1 MKKRKCLALLLTF
14 AMVIGMMPSFAIAA
28 SAEESHTHT
37 ESCYAQAGDLLCD
50 IPESEGHV
58 HSEDCKCPGGEY
70 ICGQIESEGHVHD
83 ESCYEYD
90 DENASPSNASSPKL
104 ICAEEESEGHTH
116 TEECVCPG
124 GELICD
130 LEESEGH
137 MHGED
142 CYAKGGELIC
152 GEEDAMTFSSDQDYA
167 DIKAIL
173 TQDDNISFD
182 PNTQTFV
189 VVDINATTADN
200 VTRLINKGLL
210 DEQAM
215 KTAMDWPY
223 YMKARINGE
232 DVTETK
238 DFYIYDGETISKGSK
253 EAYNNST
260 TSMQMVPSEQ
270 GKNIIILNK
279 GESCTVAP
287 DSRAFF
293 RGTYNSSTNPVP
305 NKYGYGCNPAYAA
318 PNPVNTEDFTG
329 RGCSDI
335 QEATTLDFSYEW
347 NLYNW
352 MEIET
357 WFINEQ
363 EKSIDFSTSN
373 IPADAASPVEYLI
386 ELRDDEGNIS
396 RIPVTIYEDYSDAQH
411 FIMMEQQGVVRQY
424 AERDSDDWWTE
435 GGVRIPAGYDFRIRA
450 LNNDQPIGVYVG
462 GSEQL
467 KSPGW
472 DEEGFREAA
481 EDLGAGQYI
490 VEEYFMIPKDE
501 IRIEKV
507 ATNAPADEEFVF
519 TATKNYPYYNWVTYE
534 KTETVQMPLNN
545 YPYTLYSS
553 ADNTKIGNYKT
564 SDTGNFTLKNGQ
576 YAIFKVW
583 KNPDDFLD
591 YEDNGSTYWEGYK
604 KWKENGDP
612 MPDSS
617 VYTFREQEIPGCVT
631 TVEHVT
637 KDGTNTV
644 KGTYVDNIN
653 NGDSILF
660 RNVFGSMPSES
671 GSLTISKKV
680 TGTGTPD
687 ADTLFEFT
695 VTKDKTAAVGQYSVD
710 GGTAQTISADGKIS
724 LKAGQNAVL
733 TGLEPGEYTVTET
746 SPTQANYK
754 TTSFSVNNGEVQNG
768 LSATVTV
775 TAASVGKTGGW
786 KKENGTLVKD
796 EDGYFTYTITSDQ
809 IDADGNITV
818 DCDALA
824 EYMEAQMR
832 DSMNWSSCNFKV
844 KFVNETGS
852 PIQYKDYSF
861 DTVNWLPVG
870 DTYVPSTN
878 PSMLNT
884 NEGAGSYSAGYG
896 WGEVWQQIYPML
908 IGQKLTT
915 ATLNA
920 TGFDGKQIR
929 VAIAPLRCINPA
941 VVSYFKSNP
950 GNGTLTGNS
959 NTNSAQTITL
969 LQMNALPE
977 LIKQA
982 FTFENCEGTE
992 ISLTADDSR
1001 TYADFICAFYGVQ
1014 SLNELTVAQKYNVFG
1029 TGYKGSPA
1037 MPYAGQS
1044 HITTYYA
1051 NTAGNMANWCI
1062 PYAVLNDGTLDYFKT
1077 WGFSDTRIEEGKKLQ
1092 SGGQIFSADDAALYA
1107 YQPDYYLME
1116 TDPEVLSMAYEYLY
1130 DRCIR
1135 FTLDAD
1141 DRPIST
1147 AIDNSAT
1154 SNDSVGGIK
1163 DYMNRTD
1170 AATANVLKTMNNGA
1184 AIEEG
1189 DSITLDNVKGYI
1201 EVPNAWNQFR
1211 YYDFGF
1217 QLIFE
1222 SKGEKPAPASVA
1234 FTNTYEKN
1242 DTPEPSVPGEKVGN
1256 LTVSKTISG
1265 NGASS
1270 TKAFTFT
1277 VTLTDKNGQAVSG
1290 IFGDA
1295 VFDKNGQHIFT
1306 LKAGENKAISSIPAG
1321 TKYAVAESDNSGYTV
1336 TVNNTADV
1344 AATGTIMAGETA
1356 VAAFNNYKSGGGGG
1370 ETSDPSPAK
1379 VNLTATKT
1387 LDGKAPSGS
1396 AFSFVLKDKDGN
1408 IVQTKNNQEG
1418 SIAFDSLSFS
1428 AAGTY
1433 TYYIAEQ
1440 AGTDANIN
1448 YDATSYKVTITVT
1461 RSGDY
1466 KAAVNYEKNGQAY
1479 DGIPVFVNT
1488 TKADDS
1494 DKPNTPTTP
1503 DKPNTPTTPDKPNTP
1518 TTPDKPAKPTDPA
1531 QPIDPVPQ
1539 TGDETD
1545 IGMWLTLMLCSF
1557 VALVGVCVYER
1568 KRRYSGRHV
1577 RR

>member
-1 MKKRKCLALLLTF
+1 MMVGLLP
-14 AMVIGMMPSFAIAA
+14 AGIVHAQG
-28 SAEESHTHT
+28 HTHT
-37 ESCYAQAGDLLCD
+37 ETCYAKAGDLLCT
-50 IPESEGHV
+50 IPESTGHT
-58 HSEDCKCPGGEY
+58 
-70 ICGQIESEGHVHD
+70 HD
-83 ESCYEYD
+83 ENCYEMQ
-90 DENASPSNASSPKL
+90 KQL
-104 ICAEEESEGHTH
+104 ICELEENGEHTHSDDCYENQSVLTCTQEESKGHTH
-116 TEECVCPG
+116 T
-124 GELICD
+124 
-130 LEESEGH
+130 
-137 MHGED
+137 ED

-152 GEEDAMTFSSDQDYA
+152 GEEDATTFSSDQDYA

-173 TQDDNISFD
+173 TQDDSISFD
-182 PNTQTFV
+182 PDTQTFV

-223 YMKARINGE
+223 YMKASINGE

-293 RGTYNSSTNPVP
+293 WGTDHSSTNPVP
-305 NKYGYGCNPAYAA
+305 NKYGYECNPAYAA

-363 EKSIDFSTSN
+363 EKSIDFSTNN

-507 ATNAPADEEFVF
+507 AANAPADEEFVF

-534 KTETVQMPLNN
+534 KMETVQMPLNN

-604 KWKENGDP
+604 KWKEKGDP

-637 KDGTNTV
+637 KDGSNTV
-644 KGTYVDNIN
+644 KGTYVDNVN

-680 TGTGTPD
+680 VGTGTPD

-695 VTKDKTAAVGQYSVD
+695 VTKDKTAVVGQYSVD

-724 LKAGQNAVL
+724 LKAGQSAVL

-746 SPTQANYK
+746 APKHDHYK
-754 TTSFSVNNGEVQNG
+754 STSFSVNNGEVQNG

-775 TAASVGKTGGW
+775 TGAAAAAGGW
-786 KKENGTLVKD
+786 SKKDGMPVKD
-796 EDGYFTYTITSDQ
+796 ADGYFTYTITSDQ
-809 IDADGNITV
+809 IDADGKITV
-818 DCDALA
+818 DCDLLA
-824 EYMEAQMR
+824 EYMEAQMQKYQNLSPR
-832 DSMNWSSCNFKV
+832 NFKV
-844 KFVNETGS
+844 KFVNETGTV
-852 PIQYKDYSF
+852 IRYQDYKF
-861 DTVNWLPVG
+861 DTVNWIPVG
-870 DTYVPSTN
+870 QTYTPSDT
-878 PSMLNT
+878 PSMENQF
-884 NEGAGSYSAGYG
+884 GFG
-896 WGEVWQQIYPML
+896 WGDVWQQVYPFVA
-908 IGQKLTT
+908 GQTET
-915 ATLNA
+915 AGSLDVK
-920 TGFDGKQIR
+920 GFDGNNIR
-929 VAIAPLRCINPA
+929 LAISPLRCINPA
-941 VVSYFKSNP
+941 VISYFDSNP
-950 GNGTLTGNS
+950 GKTENLTDKTSVSRAGD
-959 NTNSAQTITL
+959 ITL
-969 LQMNALPE
+969 KQMNALPE
-977 LIKQA
+977 LIKKA
-982 FTFENCEGTE
+982 FTFKNWEGTE
-992 ISLTADDSR
+992 INLPADENR
-1001 TYADFICAFYGVQ
+1001 TYADFICAFYGVN
-1014 SLNELTVAQKYNVFG
+1014 SLNDLTIAQKYNVLG
-1029 TGYKGSPA
+1029 TGGKGSPSLQESK
-1037 MPYAGQS
+1037 YKGQS
-1044 HITTYYA
+1044 AITTYYSTVA
-1051 NTAGNMANWCI
+1051 PMTNRYI
-1062 PYAVLNDGTLDYFKT
+1062 PLRDLGDDTLNYFKT
-1077 WGFSDTRIEEGKKLQ
+1077 WGFGKV
-1092 SGGQIFSADDAALYA
+1092 SGEDGYA
-1107 YQPDYYLME
+1107 YNPDFFLME
-1116 TDPEVLSMAYEYLY
+1116 NDPEVLKMAYDYLY
-1130 DRCIR
+1130 SRCIR
-1135 FTLDAD
+1135 FSLDSN
-1141 DRPIST
+1141 DRSVST
-1147 AIDNSAT
+1147 SIDNSAT
-1154 SNDSVGGIK
+1154 SNDGVGGIK
-1163 DYMNRTD
+1163 DYMDRTD
-1170 AATANVLKTMNNGA
+1170 AATANVLKSMNNGA
-1184 AIEEG
+1184 AIADG
-1189 DSITLDNVKGYI
+1189 DGITLDNVKGYI

-1211 YYDFGF
+1211 AYDFGF
-1217 QLIFE
+1217 KLIF
-1222 SKGEKPAPASVA
+1222 KADAKQPAAASVA
-1234 FTNTYEKN
+1234 FTNTYENN
-1242 DTPEPSVPGEKVGN
+1242 DTPTPPTPPTPGKDTGSLTVSKVVAGN
-1256 LTVSKTISG
+1256 AGSQTTNFHFTVTLSDVSINGSYGDITFADGAATFTLKHNEQKTASGLPAGITYTVTESEANQDGYTTTVNGASGSIRKDQTATAAFVNTKNSGGGSDDDDAYGSLTVSKTVSG
-1265 NGASS
+1265 D
-1270 TKAFTFT
+1270 TVDTERAFTFT
-1277 VTLTDKNGQAVSG
+1277 IKLDHSISG
-1290 IFGDA
+1290 KYGDMR
-1295 VFDKNGQHIFT
+1295 FDKGVAAIT
-1306 LKAGENKAISSIPAG
+1306 LKHGESSTATRLPAG
-1321 TKYAVAESDNSGYTV
+1321 IHYTVTESDHDGYTV
-1336 TVNNTADV
+1336 TANGDNGVIRD
-1344 AATGTIMAGETA
+1344 GKTA
-1356 VAAFNNYKSGGGGG
+1356 VAAFTN
-1370 ETSDPSPAK
+1370 
-1379 VNLTATKT
+1379 TK
-1387 LDGKAPSGS
+1387 DS
-1396 AFSFVLKDKDGN
+1396 N
-1408 IVQTKNNQEG
+1408 I
-1418 SIAFDSLSFS
+1418 
-1428 AAGTY
+1428 
-1433 TYYIAEQ
+1433 
-1440 AGTDANIN
+1440 
-1448 YDATSYKVTITVT
+1448 
-1461 RSGDY
+1461 
-1466 KAAVNYEKNGQAY
+1466 
-1479 DGIPVFVNT
+1479 
-1488 TKADDS
+1488 
-1494 DKPNTPTTP
+1494 P
-1503 DKPNTPTTPDKPNTP
+1503 DKPGNPDQPNNPDKPTKPDQPSTP
-1518 TTPDKPAKPTDPA
+1518 EQPDTPNQPATPVQPSNPGTPDHTPKTDDTMNLA
-1531 QPIDPVPQ
+1531 LWISLM
-1539 TGDETD
+1539 GFSLAGLF
-1545 IGMWLTLMLCSF
+1545 ISLTVVKKNSYH
-1557 VALVGVCVYER
+1557 G
-1568 KRRYSGRHV
+1568 KRV
-1577 RR
+1577 K

>member
-1 MKKRKCLALLLTF
+1 MKRRSKMTRLWSAVLAVVMMLGMF
-14 AMVIGMMPSFAIAA
+14 PVQAMAYTKDAEPTA
-28 SAEESHTHT
+28 SALT
-37 ESCYAQAGDLLCD
+37 ESDKTTIKELLINND
-50 IPESEGHV
+50 S
-58 HSEDCKCPGGEY
+58 
-70 ICGQIESEGHVHD
+70 
-83 ESCYEYD
+83 
-90 DENASPSNASSPKL
+90 
-104 ICAEEESEGHTH
+104 
-116 TEECVCPG
+116 
-124 GELICD
+124 
-130 LEESEGH
+130 
-137 MHGED
+137 
-142 CYAKGGELIC
+142 
-152 GEEDAMTFSSDQDYA
+152 
-167 DIKAIL
+167 
-173 TQDDNISFD
+173 ISFD
-182 PNTQTFV
+182 SDKQTFLMID
-189 VVDINATTADN
+189 VDAVQSEHLASLNIYQAEERIKEHELTFDVSIDDTPVGRDQTYYLISQEDNKIERATVSDTFKMAANSGKVAVFILDKGKTYSVSYDISDCYYTKEAWKDENGNTYNGNEFTCRPMNGKTITEYNGTAEDDPAVASFSFEWDLSNYLDIEIWMADTIRKQMENPGWGFPDNAT
-200 VTRLINKGLL
+200 
-210 DEQAM
+210 
-215 KTAMDWPY
+215 
-223 YMKARINGE
+223 
-232 DVTETK
+232 
-238 DFYIYDGETISKGSK
+238 
-253 EAYNNST
+253 
-260 TSMQMVPSEQ
+260 
-270 GKNIIILNK
+270 
-279 GESCTVAP
+279 
-287 DSRAFF
+287 
-293 RGTYNSSTNPVP
+293 
-305 NKYGYGCNPAYAA
+305 GY
-318 PNPVNTEDFTG
+318 VNF
-329 RGCSDI
+329 
-335 QEATTLDFSYEW
+335 
-347 NLYNW
+347 
-352 MEIET
+352 
-357 WFINEQ
+357 
-363 EKSIDFSTSN
+363 
-373 IPADAASPVEYLI
+373 LI
-386 ELRDDEGNIS
+386 ELRDADGNIS
-396 RIPVTIYEDYSDAQH
+396 RLPTTYFNNYGNDNIYNVMHED
-411 FIMMEQQGVVRQY
+411 GVVSIPLSIY
-424 AERDSDDWWTE
+424 DDNAADGSPYGE
-435 GGVRIPAGYDFRIRA
+435 FDIYIPFGYDYRIT
-450 LNNDQPIGVYVG
+450 LLSYSVDTLG
-462 GSEQL
+462 GYAYYYNEDHTL
-467 KSPGW
+467 DTDDFCVTDKSLTGQGEW
-472 DEEGFREAA
+472 
-481 EDLGAGQYI
+481 GAFL
-490 VEEYFMIPKDE
+490 EFTFMPMDKE
-501 IRIEKV
+501 IRIEKAV
-507 ATNAPADEEFVF
+507 EGNEPQNAEYEFQVTELVPSF
-519 TATKNYPYYNWVTYE
+519 IRKHNYEFKKTDDLYQKLSNYPYELYDA
-534 KTETVQMPLNN
+534 KTGDRM
-545 YPYTLYSS
+545 
-553 ADNTKIGNYKT
+553 DDG
-564 SDTGNFTLKNGQ
+564 TLKTDADGCFSMKADQ
-576 YAIFKVW
+576 YAIFKTWGLPEDFDDYTGGGFHIKGIYDAFSKDISMESRYIV
-583 KNPDDFLD
+583 NEVESPDCTTTITHTHNGIETKVDGKRI
-591 YEDNGSTYWEGYK
+591 EDVYGGDKPLYQNVFMGDPAGST
-604 KWKENGDP
+604 
-612 MPDSS
+612 
-617 VYTFREQEIPGCVT
+617 
-631 TVEHVT
+631 
-637 KDGTNTV
+637 
-644 KGTYVDNIN
+644 
-653 NGDSILF
+653 
-660 RNVFGSMPSES
+660 

-724 LKAGQNAVL
+724 LKAGQSAVL

-754 TTSFSVNNGEVQNG
+754 STSFSVNNGEVQNG

-1201 EVPNAWNQFR
+1201 EVPNAWHQFR
-1211 YYDFGF
+1211 AYDFGF
-1217 QLIFE
+1217 KLMF
-1222 SKGEKPAPASVA
+1222 KGEKKSAETAAVS
-1234 FTNTYEKN
+1234 FTNTYQKSSSPSHGGDKPSLNTKDHYGYIIGYPVDYYTGEPTTDQTKKPVR
-1242 DTPEPSVPGEKVGN
+1242 PEGN
-1256 LTVSKTISG
+1256 ITRAEVATIYFRMLTDESRTKFWSQSSPYADVKKEAWFNNAVCTLSNAGIINGYEDDSFRPNGYITRAEFATIAARFFDATYDG
-1265 NGASS
+1265 KDLFPDIDGHWAKDYINKAADKGFVNGYEDG
-1270 TKAFTFT
+1270 TFRPDRNIT
-1277 VTLTDKNGQAVSG
+1277 RAEAVTLVNRTLDRHPDQNYFTKDMLVWPDNMDTTKWYYADMQEATNSHKYQMLTKSDKS
-1290 IFGDA
+1290 
-1295 VFDKNGQHIFT
+1295 
-1306 LKAGENKAISSIPAG
+1306 
-1321 TKYAVAESDNSGYTV
+1321 KYE
-1336 TVNNTADV
+1336 
-1344 AATGTIMAGETA
+1344 
-1356 VAAFNNYKSGGGGG
+1356 KW
-1370 ETSDPSPAK
+1370 
-1379 VNLTATKT
+1379 TKT
-1387 LDGKAPSGS
+1387 LPIRDWEAFEKAWS
-1396 AFSFVLKDKDGN
+1396 
-1408 IVQTKNNQEG
+1408 
-1418 SIAFDSLSFS
+1418 
-1428 AAGTY
+1428 
-1433 TYYIAEQ
+1433 
-1440 AGTDANIN
+1440 DAN
-1448 YDATSYKVTITVT
+1448 S
-1461 RSGDY
+1461 S
-1466 KAAVNYEKNGQAY
+1466 KNPGN
-1479 DGIPVFVNT
+1479 VV
-1488 TKADDS
+1488 
-1494 DKPNTPTTP
+1494 
-1503 DKPNTPTTPDKPNTP
+1503 
-1518 TTPDKPAKPTDPA
+1518 
-1531 QPIDPVPQ
+1531 
-1539 TGDETD
+1539 
-1545 IGMWLTLMLCSF
+1545 
-1557 VALVGVCVYER
+1557 
-1568 KRRYSGRHV
+1568 
-1577 RR
+1577 

>member
-152 GEEDAMTFSSDQDYA
+152 GEEDATTFSSDQDYD

-173 TQDDNISFD
+173 TQDDSISFD
-182 PNTQTFV
+182 PDTQTFV

-215 KTAMDWPY
+215 KTAMDWSY
-223 YMKARINGE
+223 YMKVSINSE

-260 TSMQMVPSEQ
+260 TSMQMVPADK
-270 GKNIIILNK
+270 GKNIIIINK
-279 GESCTVAP
+279 GDSCTVTP

-293 RGTYNSSTNPVP
+293 WGTDHSSTNPVP
-305 NKYGYGCNPAYAA
+305 NKYGYECDSAYAA

-335 QEATTLDFSYEW
+335 QDGTTLDFSYEW

-363 EKSIDFSTSN
+363 EKSINFSTDN
-373 IPADAASPVEYLI
+373 IPTDAASPVDYLI

-396 RIPVTIYEDYSDAQH
+396 RIPVTIYEDYGSGD
-411 FIMMEQQGVVRQY
+411 FVMMKQPGVVHQY
-424 AERDSDDWWTE
+424 AERDNYDLWTE

-501 IRIEKV
+501 IRIEKI

-604 KWKENGDP
+604 KWKEKGDP

-617 VYTFREQEIPGCVT
+617 VYTFREQEIPDCVT

-644 KGTYVDNIN
+644 KGTYVDNVN
-653 NGDSILF
+653 NGDSLVF
-660 RNVFGSMPSES
+660 RNAFQDTSAAS
-671 GSLTISKKV
+671 GSLTISKKA

-710 GGTAQTISADGKIS
+710 GGTVQTISADGKIS
-724 LKAGQNAVL
+724 LKAGQSAVL

-746 SPTQANYK
+746 SPIQANYK
-754 TTSFSVNNGEVQNG
+754 STSFSVNNGEVQNG

-775 TAASVGKTGGW
+775 TGATAAAGGW
-786 KKENGTLVKD
+786 SKKDGMPVQD
-796 EDGYFTYTITSDQ
+796 ADGYFTYTITSDQ
-809 IDADGNITV
+809 IDADGKITV
-818 DCDALA
+818 DCDLLA
-824 EYMEAQMR
+824 EYIEAQMQKYQNLSVR
-832 DSMNWSSCNFKV
+832 NFKV
-844 KFVNETGS
+844 KFVNQTGA
-852 PIQYKDYSF
+852 PIQYQDYRF
-861 DTVNWLPVG
+861 DTVNWIPVG
-870 DTYVPSTN
+870 ETYTPSDT
-878 PSMLNT
+878 PSMENQ
-884 NEGAGSYSAGYG
+884 YGYG
-896 WGEVWQQIYPML
+896 WGDVWKRVYPFVA
-908 IGQKLTT
+908 GQTQT
-915 ATLNA
+915 AGSLNVK
-920 TGFDGKQIR
+920 GFDGNNIR
-929 VAIAPLRCINPA
+929 LAISPLRCINPA
-941 VVSYFKSNP
+941 VISYFDSNS
-950 GNGTLTGNS
+950 GKDKNLTGNNS
-959 NTNSAQTITL
+959 LNSAGYITL
-969 LQMNALPE
+969 KQMNALPE
-977 LIKQA
+977 LIKKA
-982 FTFENCEGTE
+982 FTFKNWEGTE
-992 ISLTADDSR
+992 ISLPADTNR
-1001 TYADFICAFYGVQ
+1001 TYADFICAFYGVN
-1014 SLNELTVAQKYNVFG
+1014 SLNDLTIAQKYNVLG
-1029 TGYKGSPA
+1029 TGGKGSPSLQESK
-1037 MPYAGQS
+1037 YKGQS
-1044 HITTYYA
+1044 AITTYYSIVA
-1051 NTAGNMANWCI
+1051 PMTNRYIPIRDLGDNT
-1062 PYAVLNDGTLDYFKT
+1062 LNYFKT
-1077 WGFSDTRIEEGKKLQ
+1077 WGFGKVSGEEG
-1092 SGGQIFSADDAALYA
+1092 YA
-1107 YQPDYYLME
+1107 YNPDFFLME
-1116 TDPEVLSMAYEYLY
+1116 NDPEVLKMAYDFLY
-1130 DRCIR
+1130 SRCIR
-1135 FTLDAD
+1135 FSLDSN
-1141 DRPIST
+1141 DRPVST
-1147 AIDNSAT
+1147 SIDNSAT
-1154 SNDSVGGIK
+1154 SDDGVGGIK
-1163 DYMNRTD
+1163 DYMDRTD

-1184 AIEEG
+1184 AIADG
-1189 DSITLDNVKGYI
+1189 SSVTLDNVEGYI

-1211 YYDFGF
+1211 AYDFGF
-1217 QLIFE
+1217 KLIF
-1222 SKGEKPAPASVA
+1222 KADAQQPAAASVT
-1234 FTNTYEKN
+1234 FTNTYEN
-1242 DTPEPSVPGEKVGN
+1242 NESVPGEKVGN

-1290 IFGDA
+1290 TFGDA

-1306 LKAGENKAISSIPAG
+1306 LKAGENKTISSIPTG

-1356 VAAFNNYKSGGGGG
+1356 VAAFNNYKSGGGGGG

-1466 KAAVNYEKNGQAY
+1466 KAAVSYEKNGQAY

-1503 DKPNTPTTPDKPNTP
+1503 DKPNTPVTPDKPNTP

>member
-173 TQDDNISFD
+173 TEDNSISFD
-182 PNTQTFV
+182 PDTQTFV

-223 YMKARINGE
+223 YMKVSINSE
-232 DVTETK
+232 DVTKTK

-253 EAYNNST
+253 GAYNNST

-270 GKNIIILNK
+270 GKNIIIINK
-279 GESCTVAP
+279 GDSCTVTP

-293 RGTYNSSTNPVP
+293 WGTDHSSTNPVP
-305 NKYGYGCNPAYAA
+305 NKYGYECDSAYAA

-335 QEATTLDFSYEW
+335 QDGTTLDFSYEW

-363 EKSIDFSTSN
+363 EKSINFSTDN
-373 IPADAASPVEYLI
+373 IPTDAASPVDYLI

-396 RIPVTIYEDYSDAQH
+396 RIPVTIYSDYGSGDFA
-411 FIMMEQQGVVRQY
+411 MMKQPGVVHQY
-424 AERDSDDWWTE
+424 AEYDNYDLWTE

-481 EDLGAGQYI
+481 EDLGAGQYV
-490 VEEYFMIPKDE
+490 VEEYFMIPMDE

-604 KWKENGDP
+604 KWKEKGDP

-617 VYTFREQEIPGCVT
+617 VYTFREQEIPDCVT

-644 KGTYVDNIN
+644 KGTYVDNVN
-653 NGDSILF
+653 NGDSLVF
-660 RNVFGSMPSES
+660 RNAFQDTSAAS
-671 GSLTISKKV
+671 GSLTISKKA

-724 LKAGQNAVL
+724 IKAGQSAVL

-915 ATLNA
+915 ETLNA

-1290 IFGDA
+1290 TFGDA

-1356 VAAFNNYKSGGGGG
+1356 VAAFNNYKSSGGGG

-1503 DKPNTPTTPDKPNTP
+1503 DKSNTPTTPDKPT
-1518 TTPDKPAKPTDPA
+1518 KPTDPA

>member
-116 TEECVCPG
+116 TADCVCPG
-124 GELICD
+124 GEYICG

-137 MHGED
+137 THSED
-142 CYAKGGELIC
+142 CYAQGGELIC
-152 GEEDAMTFSSDQDYA
+152 GAEDATTFSSDQDYA

-173 TQDDNISFD
+173 TQDDSISFD
-182 PNTQTFV
+182 PDTQTFV
-189 VVDINATTADN
+189 VVDINATTAGN

-223 YMKARINGE
+223 YMKVSINSE

-293 RGTYNSSTNPVP
+293 LGTNNSSTNPVP
-305 NKYGYGCNPAYAA
+305 DKYGSECDPAYAA

-363 EKSIDFSTSN
+363 EKSVAFSTDN
-373 IPADAASPVEYLI
+373 IPADAASPVDYLI

-396 RIPVTIYEDYSDAQH
+396 RIPVTIYEDYGSGDYA
-411 FIMMEQQGVVRQY
+411 MMKQPGVVHQY
-424 AERDSDDWWTE
+424 AEHENYDLWTE

-490 VEEYFMIPKDE
+490 VEEYFMIPMDE

-591 YEDNGSTYWEGYK
+591 YESHGSTYWEGYK
-604 KWKENGDP
+604 NWKEKGDP

-617 VYTFREQEIPGCVT
+617 VYTFREQEIPDCVT

-644 KGTYVDNIN
+644 KGTYIDNVN
-653 NGDSILF
+653 NGDSLVF
-660 RNVFGSMPSES
+660 RNAFQDTSAAS

-695 VTKDKTAAVGQYSVD
+695 VTKDKNAAVGQYSVD
-710 GGTAQTISADGKIS
+710 GGTVQTIPADGKIS
-724 LKAGQNAVL
+724 LKAGQSTVL

-746 SPTQANYK
+746 FPTQANYK
-754 TTSFSVNNGEVQNG
+754 STSFSVNNGEVQNG

-775 TAASVGKTGGW
+775 TGATAAAGGW
-786 KKENGTLVKD
+786 SKKDGMPVQD
-796 EDGYFTYTITSDQ
+796 ADGYFTYTITSDQ
-809 IDADGNITV
+809 IDADGKITV
-818 DCDALA
+818 DCDLLA
-824 EYMEAQMR
+824 EYIEAQMQKYQNLSAR
-832 DSMNWSSCNFKV
+832 NFKV
-844 KFVNETGS
+844 KFVNQTGV
-852 PIQYKDYSF
+852 PIQYQDYRF
-861 DTVNWLPVG
+861 DTVNWIPVG
-870 DTYVPSTN
+870 QTYTPSSS
-878 PSMLNT
+878 PAMDDQF
-884 NEGAGSYSAGYG
+884 GYG
-896 WGEVWQQIYPML
+896 WGDVWQQVYPFVA
-908 IGQKLTT
+908 GQTET
-915 ATLNA
+915 AGSLDVK
-920 TGFDGKQIR
+920 GFDGNNIR
-929 VAIAPLRCINPA
+929 LAISPLRCINPA
-941 VVSYFKSNP
+941 VVSYFDSNP
-950 GNGTLTGNS
+950 GKTENLTDKTSVSTAGY
-959 NTNSAQTITL
+959 ITL
-969 LQMNALPE
+969 KQMNALPE
-977 LIKQA
+977 LIKKE
-982 FTFENCEGTE
+982 FTFKNWEGNE
-992 ISLTADDSR
+992 INLEADANR
-1001 TYADFICAFYGVQ
+1001 TYADFICAFYGVN
-1014 SLNELTVAQKYNVFG
+1014 SLNDLTIAQKYNVLG
-1029 TGYKGSPA
+1029 TGGKGSPSLQESK
-1037 MPYAGQS
+1037 YKGQS
-1044 HITTYYA
+1044 AITTYYSIVA
-1051 NTAGNMANWCI
+1051 PMTNRYIPSGDLGNDT
-1062 PYAVLNDGTLDYFKT
+1062 LNYFKT
-1077 WGFSDTRIEEGKKLQ
+1077 WGFGKVSGEEG
-1092 SGGQIFSADDAALYA
+1092 YA
-1107 YQPDYYLME
+1107 YNPDFFLME
-1116 TDPEVLSMAYEYLY
+1116 NDPEVLKMAYDFLY
-1130 DRCIR
+1130 SRCIR
-1135 FTLDAD
+1135 FSLDSN
-1141 DRPIST
+1141 DRPVST
-1147 AIDNSAT
+1147 SIDNSAT
-1154 SNDSVGGIK
+1154 SDDGVGGIK
-1163 DYMNRTD
+1163 DYMDRTD

-1184 AIEEG
+1184 AIADG
-1189 DSITLDNVKGYI
+1189 SSVTLDNVEGYI

-1211 YYDFGF
+1211 AYDFGF
-1217 QLIFE
+1217 KLIF
-1222 SKGEKPAPASVA
+1222 KADAKQPAAASVA
-1234 FTNTYEKN
+1234 FTNTYEN
-1242 DTPEPSVPGEKVGN
+1242 NESVPGEKVGN

-1290 IFGDA
+1290 TFGDA

-1306 LKAGENKAISSIPAG
+1306 LKAGENKTISSIPTG

-1356 VAAFNNYKSGGGGG
+1356 VAAFNNYKSGGGGGGGG

-1433 TYYIAEQ
+1433 AYYIAEQ

-1488 TKADDS
+1488 TKSDDS
-1494 DKPNTPTTP
+1494 DKPNTPATP
-1503 DKPNTPTTPDKPNTP
+1503 DKPT
-1518 TTPDKPAKPTDPA
+1518 KPTDPDTPDEPNKPTKPTDPE

>member
-1 MKKRKCLALLLTF
+1 MKKRKCLALLLAF

-116 TEECVCPG
+116 TADCVCPG
-124 GELICD
+124 GEYICG

-137 MHGED
+137 THSED
-142 CYAKGGELIC
+142 CYAQGGELIC
-152 GEEDAMTFSSDQDYA
+152 GEEDATTFSSDQDYA

-173 TQDDNISFD
+173 TQDDSISFD
-182 PNTQTFV
+182 PDTQTFV

-223 YMKARINGE
+223 YMKVSINSE
-232 DVTETK
+232 DVTKTK
-238 DFYIYDGETISKGSK
+238 DFYIYDGETLSKGSK

-293 RGTYNSSTNPVP
+293 WGTDHSSTNPVP
-305 NKYGYGCNPAYAA
+305 NKYGYECNPAYAA
-318 PNPVNTEDFTG
+318 PTPVTSADFTG
-329 RGCSDI
+329 RACSAMQD
-335 QEATTLDFSYEW
+335 AATLDFSYEW

-363 EKSIDFSTSN
+363 EKNIDFSTSN
-373 IPADAASPVEYLI
+373 IPADAASPVDYLI

-396 RIPVTIYEDYSDAQH
+396 RIPVTIYSDYGSGDFA
-411 FIMMEQQGVVRQY
+411 MMKQPGVVHQY
-424 AERDSDDWWTE
+424 AEYDNYDLWTE

-472 DEEGFREAA
+472 DEKGFREAA

-490 VEEYFMIPKDE
+490 VEEYFMIPMDE

-604 KWKENGDP
+604 KWKEKGDP

-617 VYTFREQEIPGCVT
+617 VYTFREQEIPDCVT

-644 KGTYVDNIN
+644 KGTYVDNVN
-653 NGDSILF
+653 NGDSLVF
-660 RNVFGSMPSES
+660 RNAFQDTSAAS
-671 GSLTISKKV
+671 GSLTISKKA

-724 LKAGQNAVL
+724 IKAGQSAVL

-824 EYMEAQMR
+824 EYMEAQMQKYQNLSAR
-832 DSMNWSSCNFKV
+832 NFKV
-844 KFVNETGS
+844 KFVNQTGV
-852 PIQYKDYSF
+852 PIQYQDYRF
-861 DTVNWLPVG
+861 DTVNWIPVG
-870 DTYVPSTN
+870 QTYTPSSS
-878 PSMLNT
+878 PAMDDQF
-884 NEGAGSYSAGYG
+884 GYG
-896 WGEVWQQIYPML
+896 WGDVWQQVYPFVA
-908 IGQKLTT
+908 GQTET
-915 ATLNA
+915 AGSLDVK
-920 TGFDGKQIR
+920 GFDGNNIR
-929 VAIAPLRCINPA
+929 LAISPLRCINPA
-941 VVSYFKSNP
+941 VVSYFDSNP
-950 GNGTLTGNS
+950 GKTENLTDKTSVSTAGY
-959 NTNSAQTITL
+959 ITL
-969 LQMNALPE
+969 KQMNALPE
-977 LIKQA
+977 LIKKA
-982 FTFENCEGTE
+982 FTFKNWEGNE
-992 ISLTADDSR
+992 INLEADANR
-1001 TYADFICAFYGVQ
+1001 TYADFICAFYGVN
-1014 SLNELTVAQKYNVFG
+1014 SLNDLTIAQKYNVLG
-1029 TGYKGSPA
+1029 TGGKGSPSL
-1037 MPYAGQS
+1037 PESKYQGQS
-1044 HITTYYA
+1044 AITTYYSIVA
-1051 NTAGNMANWCI
+1051 PMTNRYIPSSDLGNDT
-1062 PYAVLNDGTLDYFKT
+1062 LNYFKT
-1077 WGFSDTRIEEGKKLQ
+1077 WGFGKVSGEEG
-1092 SGGQIFSADDAALYA
+1092 YA
-1107 YQPDYYLME
+1107 YNPDFFLME
-1116 TDPEVLSMAYEYLY
+1116 NDPEVLKMAYDFLY
-1130 DRCIR
+1130 SRCIR
-1135 FTLDAD
+1135 FSLDSN
-1141 DRPIST
+1141 DRPVST
-1147 AIDNSAT
+1147 SIDNSAT
-1154 SNDSVGGIK
+1154 SDDGVGGIK
-1163 DYMNRTD
+1163 DYMDRTD

-1184 AIEEG
+1184 AIADG
-1189 DSITLDNVKGYI
+1189 SSVTLDNVEGYI

-1211 YYDFGF
+1211 AYDFGF
-1217 QLIFE
+1217 KLIF
-1222 SKGEKPAPASVA
+1222 KADAQQPAAASVT
-1234 FTNTYEKN
+1234 FTNTYEN
-1242 DTPEPSVPGEKVGN
+1242 NESVPGEKVGN

-1290 IFGDA
+1290 TFGDA

-1356 VAAFNNYKSGGGGG
+1356 VAAFNNYKSSGGGGGGG

-1461 RSGDY
+1461 HSGDY

-1503 DKPNTPTTPDKPNTP
+1503 DKPNTSVTPDKPNTPTTSDKPNTP
-1518 TTPDKPAKPTDPA
+1518 TTPDKPTKPTDPA

-1545 IGMWLTLMLCSF
+1545 IGMWITLMLCSF